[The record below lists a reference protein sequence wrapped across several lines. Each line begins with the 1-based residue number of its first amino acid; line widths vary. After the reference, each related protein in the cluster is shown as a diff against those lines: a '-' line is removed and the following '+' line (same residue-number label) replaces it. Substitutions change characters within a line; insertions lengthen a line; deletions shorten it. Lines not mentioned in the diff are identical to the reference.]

1 MDNMRPIAITFSVL
15 FFIMGIISQVSG
27 MSYCGII
34 AGVVLY
40 LWLTKSELGIF
51 GMSLVMGIQII
62 AQFGIVFYIAF
73 VRGGQAWI

>member
-15 FFIMGIISQVSG
+15 FFIMGITSQIFG

-40 LWLTKSELGIF
+40 LWLTRTGLGIF
-51 GMSLVMGIQII
+51 GMSLIMAVQII
-62 AQFGIVFYIAF
+62 GQFGIVFYIAF
-73 VRGGQAWI
+73 VRGGQGWI